1 MADAFELAEL
11 ISSAEAV
18 PASGW
23 VAGVSAAFA
32 AALVAKAAGRSEG
45 WSDSAG
51 ARAQALDLRDRL
63 LALAAQDT
71 RAYETALEALEQ
83 RHSTLARALD
93 AAAAVPLALA
103 ETSSDVALLAAAAS
117 ECADGASRAD
127 ASAAAA
133 LAAGAARAAAK
144 LVAVNLATAPGD
156 ERLAAAER
164 AVETAEDAAKAGAR
178 SRDLAVPWLPSSTSF
193 SFSAR

>member
-1 MADAFELAEL
+1 MTDALELAEL

-32 AALVAKAAGRSEG
+32 ASLVAKSAVRSEG
-45 WSDSAG
+45 WRDSAG
-51 ARAQALDLRDRL
+51 ARAQAIDLRDRL

-71 RAYETALEALEQ
+71 QAYETALEALEE
-83 RHSTLARALD
+83 RHSGLARALD

-103 ETSSDVALLAAAAS
+103 ETSADVALLAAQAA

-144 LVAVNLATAPGD
+144 LVAVNLATTPGD
-156 ERLAAAER
+156 ERIAAAER
-164 AVETAEDAAKAGAR
+164 AVETAEDAARAALGAEI
-178 SRDLAVPWLPSSTSF
+178 
-193 SFSAR
+193 

>member
-1 MADAFELAEL
+1 VADAFELAEL
-11 ISSAEAV
+11 ISSEEVV

-32 AALVAKAAGRSEG
+32 AALVAKSAVRSEG

-51 ARAQALDLRDRL
+51 ARAQAVDLRDRL

-83 RHSTLARALD
+83 RHSGLARALD

-103 ETSSDVALLAAAAS
+103 ETSADVALLAAQAS

-144 LVAVNLATAPGD
+144 LVAVNLATTPDD

-164 AVETAEDAAKAGAR
+164 AVETADDAAR
-178 SRDLAVPWLPSSTSF
+178 LAL
-193 SFSAR
+193 AAEI

>member
-1 MADAFELAEL
+1 MTDARELAEL

-32 AALVAKAAGRSEG
+32 ASLVAKSAVRSEG
-45 WSDSAG
+45 WRDSAG
-51 ARAQALDLRDRL
+51 ARAQAIDLRDRL

-71 RAYETALEALEQ
+71 QAYETALEALEE
-83 RHSTLARALD
+83 RHSGLARALD

-103 ETSSDVALLAAAAS
+103 ETSADVALLAAQAA

-144 LVAVNLATAPGD
+144 LVAVNLATTPGD
-156 ERLAAAER
+156 ERIAAAER
-164 AVETAEDAAKAGAR
+164 AVETAEDAARAALGAEI
-178 SRDLAVPWLPSSTSF
+178 
-193 SFSAR
+193 

>member
-1 MADAFELAEL
+1 VADAFELAEL
-11 ISSAEAV
+11 ISGADAV

-23 VAGVSAAFA
+23 VAGVSASFA

-45 WSDSAG
+45 WSDAAG
-51 ARAQALDLRDRL
+51 ARAQAVDLRDRL

-71 RAYETALEALEQ
+71 RAYETALEALEE
-83 RHSTLARALD
+83 RHSGLARALD

-103 ETSSDVALLAAAAS
+103 ETSADVALLAAQAS

-144 LVAVNLATAPGD
+144 LVAVNLATTPGD
-156 ERLAAAER
+156 ERLAAAKR
-164 AVETAEDAAKAGAR
+164 AVETAEDAAKAALGAEI
-178 SRDLAVPWLPSSTSF
+178 
-193 SFSAR
+193 

>member
-1 MADAFELAEL
+1 VADAFELAEL
-11 ISSAEAV
+11 ISSGEAV

-103 ETSSDVALLAAAAS
+103 ETAADVALLAAQAS
-117 ECADGASRAD
+117 ECADGAARAD

-156 ERLAAAER
+156 ERLAAAAR
-164 AVETAEDAAKAGAR
+164 AVETAEDAAKSALGAEI
-178 SRDLAVPWLPSSTSF
+178 
-193 SFSAR
+193 